1 MHDAPSIR
9 YAGGQL
15 DRAGEHRKDPVWV
28 ASMRARPDAR
38 VIPIWR
44 DKNLVLGMPRE
55 GETSH
60 ASPRAARYPVD
71 SRGGILAVDGALP
84 WAFLGLDGE
93 APVFTVDVSDASDE
107 QLASLTEN
115 GAEFVD
121 LRKAGMLVSA
131 SDAAQLAYARAL
143 MGWHRRHR
151 YCGVCGATTESCY
164 AGHMRQCPDP
174 GCHTEHFPRT
184 DPAVI
189 MLVEHRP
196 ANGAPRKVLL
206 AHNRRLPQHAFSTL
220 AGFVEPGETLEEAV
234 AREVWEET
242 GVRVS
247 DVRYQAT
254 QPWPFP
260 SSLMIGFRAVAESDA
275 IAIDREELDEARWFT
290 AAELAGF
297 GEWGDATARFQLPRR
312 DSIARALVD
321 AWLAEV
327 LRD

>member
-1 MHDAPSIR
+1 VPDAPSIR

-15 DRAGEHRKDPVWV
+15 DRAGDLRKDPAWV
-28 ASMRARPDAR
+28 TEMRARSDAR
-38 VIPIWR
+38 VVPLWR
-44 DKNLVLGMPRE
+44 DKNLVLGMPPE
-55 GETSH
+55 GEPSH
-60 ASPRAARYPVD
+60 DTPCAARYPVD
-71 SRGGILAVDGALP
+71 AQSGILALDGAFP

-93 APVFTVDVSDASDE
+93 APIFTVDVSDASDA
-107 QLASLTEN
+107 QLAPLTAN

-121 LRKAGMLVSA
+121 LRKVGMLVSA
-131 SDAAQLAYARAL
+131 SDAAVLAYARAL

-151 YCGVCGATTESCY
+151 YCGACGAATEPCY
-164 AGHMRQCPDP
+164 AGHMRRCTNPD
-174 GCHTEHFPRT
+174 CHIEHFPRT

-196 ANGAPRKVLL
+196 ANGAPRRVLL
-206 AHNRRLPQHAFSTL
+206 AHNHRSPVRAFSTL

-247 DVRYQAT
+247 DVTYQGA

-275 IAIDREELDEARWFT
+275 IAIDREELDDAQWFT
-290 AAELAGF
+290 AAEVAQF
-297 GEWGDATARFQLPRR
+297 GEWGDETARFQLPRR
-312 DSIARALVD
+312 DSIARTLID
-321 AWLAEV
+321 AWVAEV